1 MSTVQLP
8 LIGIT
13 GKRGAGKDTLAALI
27 VQDRRYHR
35 AALADSLKNAVQA
48 IYGLTHAQVHGT
60 IQDKETVDPRWG
72 LTPRYILQKFGTDV
86 ARSIHEETWTRSLL
100 DVHFV
105 EEEKRSWYVGKPW
118 ARYVM
123 PLLGIFGIGHRG
135 WVVPD
140 VRFVNEADAIR
151 RHGGIVV
158 RVIRPGTGALDA
170 AGQHASET
178 EMDRIVA
185 DIEVV
190 NDGAPEDMRARV
202 DEIVALATAKKL
214 PRSLL

>member
-105 EEEKRSWYVGKPW
+105 EEEKRRGVVKGGGMAP
-118 ARYVM
+118 ACVAG
-123 PLLGIFGIGHRG
+123 PLG